1 MPLFHD
7 GLWWDIWWPWMLLW
21 LTTAASLVTAVAL
34 LAGARRRHRRPSE
47 RLMIDWTCRY
57 LDNTAIMDNFQLNRY
72 SVSLRKEVELRT
84 TKSRALGLTL
94 QLIPFLGPD
103 AGIETS
109 RDMVVKYIEAAEP
122 ISAIGV
128 IVDGLERS
136 DAIVHAD
143 LWQGTVRRNAA
154 LRKALAG
161 RPRGGSALLS
171 RTKGM
176 FVLLSGSFRKD
187 AGDRAEG
194 RTVFVAD
201 YESAPGARVRMS
213 CVSAGLRGDGEPP
226 GSSGSFPGLCLG
238 KVQSWEVAE
247 GVLEVRPLAIFS

>member
-21 LTTAASLVTAVAL
+21 LVTATSLVAAVAL
-34 LAGARRRHRRPSE
+34 LIAARLRRRRPSE

-84 TKSRALGLTL
+84 TRSRALGFTL

-109 RDMVVKYIEAAEP
+109 RDVVVKYIEKAEP

-143 LWQGTVRRNAA
+143 LRQGTVRRNAA
-154 LRKALAG
+154 LTKALAG
-161 RPRGGSALLS
+161 RPRSESALLS
-171 RTKGM
+171 RTEGM
-176 FVLLSGSFRKD
+176 FVLLTGNFRKD
-187 AGDRAEG
+187 TGDRADD

-201 YESAPGARVRMS
+201 YTSAPGARVRMPCIS
-213 CVSAGLRGDGEPP
+213 TGLRGDREPP
-226 GSSGSFPGLCLG
+226 GSFPGLCLG
-238 KVQSWEVAE
+238 KVQSWEEAE